1 MGGALRIGS
10 SLLGAAIGMLTGP
23 APAGTGDLTYM
34 KTPPSRVGP
43 VMRCFSIGTFAK
55 VADPNAAGLVS
66 PDAVVATGEKG
77 GVALSVAVDASK
89 AGGEPHEVLRIDPTG
104 KGKFQSAAVI
114 GTEKGRATSEGHGG
128 LSTRIVPPATIEII
142 RNGRKIPAAIR
153 GDLFLRSTGRPEL
166 AVTIVCGAEGTCAF
180 GKTVRKVRLLD
191 GDGNFSFGDRV
202 PDKPYDERGTYR
214 LNDYFEVAGAE
225 GEPTGPRRN
234 VGEIV
239 QVNGTWYAMQIDGL
253 TVSAKPVPGP
263 TGTLTIGRPR
273 WEAEFKGKT
282 HRFRLQGGPAPVT
295 VPADTYTVL
304 GYTVH
309 ASGDPGDKG
318 LRVVGYRSRPFAV
331 HPGRTTTL
339 PTALAMVCKMS
350 ARARGRNVVL
360 SLAPADRCGPQG
372 ALVTHAAGGRSK
384 QPSIEVLDA
393 GGKVVH
399 VARMEYG

>member
-1 MGGALRIGS
+1 MSGALRIHS
-10 SLLGAAIGMLTGP
+10 SLLGAAICMLAGP

-34 KTPPSRVGP
+34 KTPPSKVGP
-43 VMRCFSIGTFAK
+43 VMRCFPIGKFAK

-77 GVALSVAVDASK
+77 GVVLSVAVDARK

-104 KGKFQSAAVI
+104 KGKFHSAAVI
-114 GTEKGRATSEGHGG
+114 GTEKGRTTSEGHGG

-142 RNGRKIPAAIR
+142 RNGRKLPAAIQ
-153 GDLFLRSTGRPEL
+153 GDLLLRSSGGLEL
-166 AVTIVCGAEGTCAF
+166 AVTIVCGAEGMCAF
-180 GKTVRKVRLLD
+180 GKTVRKVRVLD
-191 GDGNFSFGDRV
+191 GDGNFSFSDRV
-202 PDKPYDERGTYR
+202 PDEPYDERGTHR
-214 LNDYFEVAGAE
+214 LNDYFEVAGAK
-225 GEPTGPRRN
+225 GELTGPRRN

-239 QVNGTWYAMQIDGL
+239 QVNGRWYAMKIDGL
-253 TVSAKPVPGP
+253 TVSAEPVRGP
-263 TGTLTIGRPR
+263 TGTLRIGRPR
-273 WEAEFKGKT
+273 WEAELKGKT
-282 HRFRLQGGPAPVT
+282 HRLRLQGGPDPVT

-318 LRVVGYRSRPFAV
+318 FRVVGYRSRPLAV
-331 HPGRTTTL
+331 HPGRTTRL

-372 ALVTHAAGGRSK
+372 ALVTHAAGGWPKR
-384 QPSIEVLDA
+384 PSIEVLD
-393 GGKVVH
+393 GSGKVVH
-399 VARMEYG
+399 VARMKYG